1 MEPIILELDK
11 EQELIKIEEQPHP
24 LEEVIQ
30 GALEDNDNQQIMNI
44 FVDLYK
50 EERHDEIKGILTR
63 QLFTPGMISTALE
76 NIAAAAVLVPDQN

>member
-50 EERHDEIKGILTR
+50 EGRTEEIENILER
-63 QLFTPGMISTALE
+63 QLFTPGMIVTAFE
-76 NIAAAAVLVPDQN
+76 NIAAAAMVPGEN